1 MSKYLISKVKQVN
14 ISQLIL
20 IINALKIESM
30 TTSRDV
36 NSDKITGTLRDFAD
50 VTETT
55 ALILVD
61 HSHCDLS
68 CLRPSGN

>member
-1 MSKYLISKVKQVN
+1 MSKYLISRVKQVN

-20 IINALKIESM
+20 IINALTVAST

-36 NSDKITGTLRDFAD
+36 NSDKITGTLLDFAE
-50 VTETT
+50 VTETA

-61 HSHCDLS
+61 HSHCDL
-68 CLRPSGN
+68 P